1 MEAYKDPVI
10 RETIAQI
17 QLRIPEG
24 GRRLTLNNLS
34 FIHLSLFARLKFNV
48 KAGNVKEYGNLD
60 EKIYTQGGCTHT
72 APLAS

>member
-1 MEAYKDPVI
+1 LVTNHRRHSFES
-10 RETIAQI
+10 
-17 QLRIPEG
+17 PEG